1 MVMSDLNMRAVILI
15 LLILLFFIFMGLMK
29 TLEVAPY
36 HTFGL

>member
-15 LLILLFFIFMGLMK
+15 LLILLFFIFMGFMK